1 MLQSSSSFQGA
12 FKDRL
17 RAFSSTSN
25 VPGTN
30 MAAMLS
36 RSSVRV
42 FASAAKDNKPRASAS
57 RVVPKASLNDAP
69 KQYIETGAEAPMPTG
84 SLPSM
89 ATTPFDNYQFAPI
102 REATVS
108 RAMTK
113 RYFGDLDNYAESD
126 VVIIGAGSAGLSCAY
141 ELSKIAPD
149 VRVAII
155 EQNVSPGGG
164 AWLGGQLFSAMVVR
178 KPADKLMAE
187 LGVEYEDEGDYVVVK
202 HAALMTSTLLSKVLA
217 APNVKLFN
225 ATAAED
231 LIIREDP
238 SVRGGKY
245 VGGVVTNWTLVTLHH
260 DTQSCMDPNVIE
272 AQVVVSS
279 CGHDGPMGAHSVK
292 RLAKLGMVPDV
303 PGMAALDMNSAE
315 DRIVNNT
322 REVVPGM
329 VLCGMELSEVD
340 GSPRMGPTFGA
351 MFVSGQKAAHV
362 ALAALRKRQAAAAAK
377 KAATGAAAEAIAA

>member
-1 MLQSSSSFQGA
+1 MVS
-12 FKDRL
+12 
-17 RAFSSTSN
+17 RA
-25 VPGTN
+25 G
-30 MAAMLS
+30 
-36 RSSVRV
+36 
-42 FASAAKDNKPRASAS
+42 ASAKVCSTRDAVKAS
-57 RVVPKASLNDAP
+57 RVARVVPRAALGDNP
-69 KQYIETGAEAPMPTG
+69 KMYKETGAEAPLAAAGLNFT
-84 SLPSM
+84 
-89 ATTPFDNYQFAPI
+89 TTPFDNYKFAPI

-113 RYFGDLDNYAESD
+113 RYFSDLDKFAESD
-126 VVIIGAGSAGLSCAY
+126 IVIIGAGSAGLSCAY

-149 VRVAII
+149 VKIAII

-164 AWLGGQLFSAMVVR
+164 AWLGGQLFSAMVIR
-178 KPADKLMAE
+178 KPADALLKE
-187 LGVEYEDEGDYVVVK
+187 LGVAYEDEGDYVVVK

-238 SVRGGKY
+238 SVLGGKA

-272 AQVVVSS
+272 AKVVVSS

-292 RLAKLGMVPDV
+292 RLASLGMVPEV

-351 MFVSGQKAAHV
+351 MFVSGCKAAHV
-362 ALAALRKRQAAAAAK
+362 ALAALRKKQAKEAAAAK
-377 KAATGAAAEAIAA
+377 TDAKEAAATTA

>member
-1 MLQSSSSFQGA
+1 MA
-12 FKDRL
+12 
-17 RAFSSTSN
+17 
-25 VPGTN
+25 
-30 MAAMLS
+30 AAMLS
-36 RSSVRV
+36 RSGVRV
-42 FASAAKDNKPRASAS
+42 FASAAKDNNKPAA

-69 KQYIETGAEAPMPTG
+69 KMFKETGAEAPLPTA
-84 SLPSM
+84 SLNFT
-89 ATTPFDNYQFAPI
+89 TTPFDNYKFAPI

-126 VVIIGAGSAGLSCAY
+126 IVIIGAGSAGLSCAY

-164 AWLGGQLFSAMVVR
+164 AWLGGQLFSAMVIR
-178 KPADKLMAE
+178 KPADKLVQE
-187 LGVEYEDEGDYVVVK
+187 LGVSYEDEGDYVVVK

-217 APNVKLFN
+217 SPNVKLFN

-238 SVRGGKY
+238 NVRGGKY

-292 RLAKLGMVPDV
+292 RLSKLGMVPDV

-362 ALAALRKRQAAAAAK
+362 ALAALRRKQAAAATK
-377 KAATGAAAEAIAA
+377 KAAVPAAEAMAA